1 MPATKSCKKDAFFSH
16 ALYAWL
22 QTCPK
27 SFNEPMLVNNSTA
40 AVPQISFLELCNGIT
55 LNGLMHYIYP
65 DCKKEPLDLNV
76 SGVGARLRNL
86 RLLIQSIQSF
96 YKDVL
101 NQHIIMPLPDML
113 AIAKSPFPDITG
125 DEMKKVLLLLL
136 GCAVQSDRREEFIN
150 QIKSLDNCTQQAIVD
165 EIRKVTSEAS
175 CVLNAHML
183 DEFVNDERLAV
194 LVKQLLIV
202 VHERDQYAQHL
213 LEANQEQ
220 QELDG
225 SSALS
230 SCNGGN
236 ACSGKLSENQQQA
249 TEYPDES
256 VSRHCAVEIADLK
269 AKVRRLRQD
278 LDERNEMLS
287 IYKEEIVEKD
297 TVLAKMRQEN
307 FELMKSH
314 RALNDYRD
322 EVDALREKSE
332 RCDRLEEDCE
342 RMKEKLEEL
351 DFYKSR
357 IDELREENHV
367 LLETR
372 NIYEEQLNGFRC
384 RLAQLSEKETE
395 VIKLERRLVDMEQEM
410 EADKRRLEQLYDENI
425 RLEKECRDGQSRSA
439 KLQAELSRLTEC
451 GPHKKH
457 EEIGYFSSTNIGSLS
472 SQLSE
477 STIARIHKLEL
488 ENQRLRQRCDLETV
502 SVASSVEQQS
512 EEKEGILQELR
523 CKNDALC
530 DQLVKLEQK
539 ETSLQKQLFEL
550 ESEKQIMQQR
560 IDELELQINNKNTG
574 ADDDDDADGGGGKK
588 KSISSDERRQHE
600 VGEMELLQN
609 ELVERNAQIAI
620 FEQELSSAESKLKL
634 AEADL
639 RRLENEQITTQAQ
652 FASLQRD
659 RSFLENENA
668 KVKQSLESAD
678 AELEQCRQRLGRLEV
693 EHERLATVRLQ
704 YDELSAHM
712 DSLQSTNRRLQQQLE
727 VEANKNQALAEDLVN
742 EKRKIH
748 SFEQLITEMRSSLN
762 TSSEEEN
769 PVDDEKQRCANE
781 DDPRILFW
789 RVIQRLKNQI
799 ASGQQQLEC
808 SENELAALR
817 QQIASQCAFAVT
829 DEQRQSSTVL
839 ADVTDSV
846 ENIRLKN
853 RLLIDENSNIRQQVH
868 ILQSQIEKYCN
879 EAQMTSNEN
888 LKLRQELREMQI
900 KLVNLLL
907 INIIETVS
915 MPAILDLE
923 KRHLKRKKQVVHV
936 SECLFVGEK
945 WLGSDQVES
954 TLCFESPV
962 IPMIASVLDNQSE
975 KSEFPFYFAFNS
987 SYIYICDQLAFF
999 EMCFTE
1005 EEEEM
1010 TSLGQM
1016 EMGSGRQAEAE
1027 NAGLQVELRSLQ
1039 LNHDVIKKENVE
1051 LQNQCD
1057 NWERGA
1063 ALARRGFEELQKQH
1077 RLLLDD
1083 HEHLQALHEQLGRDY
1098 ERLCNDV
1105 RQFKVQLKQI
1115 RLEKAEQ
1122 ATRLEQL
1129 TEENSRLVRLGAS
1142 ERQRD
1147 EQQQQRECRLLA
1159 SLQSE
1164 HGQLKKAHDELN
1176 GRLEVTSRELETSR
1190 AQNRILRAQANAA
1203 QLQLAQQQGK
1213 CDDVDE
1219 ARRRVELE
1227 LAKAE
1232 HRCETLTRMNENLE
1246 EERRNLLRQLDS
1258 LISQQQGLLK
1268 QTLLEKDHHHAEEK
1282 QLQDQL
1288 YKLQSHKEKL
1298 EEKIMQQYKTITPN
1312 SKRKDRSAF
1321 VKRAAKAFLMP
1332 RASTRKNNNN
1342 KVRESSA
1349 EESAMSADE
1358 SGFFGNFSR
1367 TSSSS
1372 RKKYCTLPK
1381 SAKLASRSPGKTAF
1395 SPLLTNRKTLPDSS
1409 PSSASD
1415 SVQLLSFFDHNQLE
1429 SEVPQQH
1436 TVGVTLNA
1444 VVVVFPLSIGII
1456 VPLNVRTVEINTCNA
1471 DQCVCLCAWV
1481 KRIMM
1486 GANYAC
1492 VLQSI
1497 NSEKYC
1503 SSVNAQKLCLEDKT
1517 EDEFDCNLGEKIKMH
1532 HSRSNSGSTQQSSS
1546 LSSDS
1551 VVAASLAARQRGW
1564 SSRWP
1569 GDRVSFSGSERAVDV
1584 PNDPMNSQSTVHK
1597 GSLPSPAT
1605 AMQPRTPPPYRCA
1618 VQRRDT
1624 LAASPLRAVP
1634 SLLANGHLGRL
1645 PPPYPGKKA
1654 APCTAESS
1662 NLLCSRTALE
1672 QSVAQLQRDLGLPS
1686 SKIPNHSN
1694 VQNGAN
1700 DNNGSDNNNTVTSV
1714 ADELFSNLSSV
1725 SSVFAPPKAS
1735 TPKSDD
1741 NNSSATSSS
1750 AMAPLH
1756 PGNNSLVSSEP
1767 SSNGSVA
1774 AQVDTDVT
1782 PKRRPLT
1789 TTRQAVRSIYD
1800 NVPTT
1805 SGNDQ
1810 PNQKSAAQLEDDED
1824 SSIEKTLTELLRDC
1838 KTEHENAVWFEYG
1851 CV

>member
-1 MPATKSCKKDAFFSH
+1 LSFISDANLKSGQICLNKKKISNNCSPPPPKKRDIKSIMPATKSCKKDAFFSH

-27 SFNEPMLVNNSTA
+27 SFNEADRPVLVNNSTA
-40 AVPQISFLELCNGIT
+40 AAPQISFLELCNGVT
-55 LNGLMHYIYP
+55 LNSLMHYIYP

-86 RLLIQSIQSF
+86 RLLIRSIQSF

-220 QELDG
+220 QQELDG

-230 SCNGGN
+230 SCNGRN
-236 ACSGKLSENQQQA
+236 ACSGKLSQNQPQA

-395 VIKLERRLVDMEQEM
+395 MIKLERRLVDMEQEM

-439 KLQAELSRLTEC
+439 KLQAELSRLAER
-451 GPHKKH
+451 GSHRKH
-457 EEIGYFSSTNIGSLS
+457 EETVCFSPTNLS

-488 ENQRLRQRCDLETV
+488 ENQRLRQRCDLEAV
-502 SVASSVEQQS
+502 SVASSMQQS

-523 CKNDALC
+523 CKNDTLC
-530 DQLVKLEQK
+530 DQLVKMEQK
-539 ETSLQKQLFEL
+539 ETSLQKQLLEL
-550 ESEKQIMQQR
+550 QSEKQIMQQR
-560 IDELELQINNKNTG
+560 IDELELQINKNS
-574 ADDDDDADGGGGKK
+574 DDADDKDADDEDGEKK
-588 KSISSDERRQHE
+588 SSDEEQHE
-600 VGEMELLQN
+600 VAEIEILKN
-609 ELVERNAQIAI
+609 ELVERSAQIAI
-620 FEQELSSAESKLKL
+620 LEQELSSAESKLRT
-634 AEADL
+634 AETDL
-639 RRLENEQITTQAQ
+639 KRLENEQITTQAQ

-659 RSFLENENA
+659 RGFLEHENA

-704 YDELSAHM
+704 YNELNVQV

-727 VEANKNQALAEDLVN
+727 VEANKNQALAEDLIN

-748 SFEQLITEMRSSLN
+748 SFEQLIMEMRSSLD
-762 TSSEEEN
+762 TSLEEEN
-769 PVDDEKQRCANE
+769 PVAEQCVSSED

-789 RVIQRLKNQI
+789 QVIQRLKNQI
-799 ASGQQQLEC
+799 ANGQQQLEC
-808 SENELAALR
+808 TENELVALR
-817 QQIASQCAFAVT
+817 QQIASQSVAT
-829 DEQRQSSTVL
+829 SEERQSSTVL
-839 ADVTDSV
+839 ADVSDSM

-853 RLLIDENSNIRQQVH
+853 RLLIDENGNIRQQVH

-900 KLVNLLL
+900 KL
-907 INIIETVS
+907 
-915 MPAILDLE
+915 
-923 KRHLKRKKQVVHV
+923 
-936 SECLFVGEK
+936 
-945 WLGSDQVES
+945 
-954 TLCFESPV
+954 
-962 IPMIASVLDNQSE
+962 
-975 KSEFPFYFAFNS
+975 
-987 SYIYICDQLAFF
+987 
-999 EMCFTE
+999 
-1005 EEEEM
+1005 
-1010 TSLGQM
+1010 
-1016 EMGSGRQAEAE
+1016 GSGRQAEAE

-1039 LNHDVIKKENVE
+1039 LNHDVIKKENAE

-1063 ALARRGFEELQKQH
+1063 TLARRSFEELQKQH

-1105 RQFKVQLKQI
+1105 RQFKAQLKQA

-1122 ATRLEQL
+1122 AARFEQV
-1129 TEENSRLVRLGAS
+1129 TEENIRLTRLGAS

-1159 SLQSE
+1159 GLQSE

-1176 GRLEVTSRELETSR
+1176 GRLEVINRELETVR

-1203 QLQLAQQQGK
+1203 QLQLAQQQGR
-1213 CDDVDE
+1213 CDDADE
-1219 ARRRVELE
+1219 ARRHVELE

-1232 HRCETLTRMNENLE
+1232 HRCETLTRLNENLE

-1258 LISQQQGLLK
+1258 LISQHQGLLK
-1268 QTLLEKDHHHAEEK
+1268 QTLLEKDHHHAEER

-1298 EEKIMQQYKTITPN
+1298 EEKIMQQYKTITPTN
-1312 SKRKDRSAF
+1312 KRKDRSAF
-1321 VKRAAKAFLMP
+1321 VKRAAKALLLP
-1332 RASTRKNNNN
+1332 RASTRKNNSN

-1349 EESAMSADE
+1349 EESAISADE
-1358 SGFFGNFSR
+1358 SGFF
-1367 TSSSS
+1367 
-1372 RKKYCTLPK
+1372 
-1381 SAKLASRSPGKTAF
+1381 
-1395 SPLLTNRKTLPDSS
+1395 
-1409 PSSASD
+1409 
-1415 SVQLLSFFDHNQLE
+1415 
-1429 SEVPQQH
+1429 
-1436 TVGVTLNA
+1436 
-1444 VVVVFPLSIGII
+1444 
-1456 VPLNVRTVEINTCNA
+1456 
-1471 DQCVCLCAWV
+1471 
-1481 KRIMM
+1481 
-1486 GANYAC
+1486 
-1492 VLQSI
+1492 
-1497 NSEKYC
+1497 
-1503 SSVNAQKLCLEDKT
+1503 
-1517 EDEFDCNLGEKIKMH
+1517 GEKIKMH

-1584 PNDPMNSQSTVHK
+1584 PNDPMNNQSAVYK

-1605 AMQPRTPPPYRCA
+1605 TMQPRTPPPYRCA
-1618 VQRRDT
+1618 VQRRE
-1624 LAASPLRAVP
+1624 ASAGSPLRAMP
-1634 SLLANGHLGRL
+1634 SLLANGHLARL

-1654 APCTAESS
+1654 APLTAES

-1686 SKIPNHSN
+1686 SKLPNHSN

-1700 DNNGSDNNNTVTSV
+1700 NDHNTATSV
-1714 ADELFSNLSSV
+1714 HSDEMLSNLSSM
-1725 SSVFAPPKAS
+1725 SSIFAPQKAS

-1750 AMAPLH
+1750 ALVPLH

-1767 SSNGSVA
+1767 SSGGSVA

-1800 NVPTT
+1800 NVPT
-1805 SGNDQ
+1805 SDQ
-1810 PNQKSAAQLEDDED
+1810 QNQKSAAQLEEDED

-1838 KTEHENAVWFEYG
+1838 KNEHENAVWFEYG

>member
-1 MPATKSCKKDAFFSH
+1 MLIKRPKKSIIIVPQKRDKVNSTESIMPATKSCKKDAFFSH

-27 SFNEPMLVNNSTA
+27 SFNEAGRPVLVNNSTA
-40 AVPQISFLELCNGIT
+40 AVPQISFLELCNGVT
-55 LNGLMHYIYP
+55 LNGLMHYIQT
-65 DCKKEPLDLNV
+65 DHQMTHHSFANSKLIAHCKKEPLDLNV

-410 EADKRRLEQLYDENI
+410 EADKRRLEQLYDENV

-457 EEIGYFSSTNIGSLS
+457 EEIGCFSSANVGSLS

-817 QQIASQCAFAVT
+817 QQIASQCAFAAT

-900 KLVNLLL
+900 KL
-907 INIIETVS
+907 
-915 MPAILDLE
+915 
-923 KRHLKRKKQVVHV
+923 
-936 SECLFVGEK
+936 
-945 WLGSDQVES
+945 
-954 TLCFESPV
+954 
-962 IPMIASVLDNQSE
+962 
-975 KSEFPFYFAFNS
+975 
-987 SYIYICDQLAFF
+987 
-999 EMCFTE
+999 
-1005 EEEEM
+1005 
-1010 TSLGQM
+1010 
-1016 EMGSGRQAEAE
+1016 GSGRQAEAE

-1105 RQFKVQLKQI
+1105 RQFKVQLKQA

-1332 RASTRKNNNN
+1332 RASTRKNNNT

-1395 SPLLTNRKTLPDSS
+1395 SPLLTNR
-1409 PSSASD
+1409 
-1415 SVQLLSFFDHNQLE
+1415 
-1429 SEVPQQH
+1429 
-1436 TVGVTLNA
+1436 
-1444 VVVVFPLSIGII
+1444 
-1456 VPLNVRTVEINTCNA
+1456 
-1471 DQCVCLCAWV
+1471 
-1481 KRIMM
+1481 
-1486 GANYAC
+1486 
-1492 VLQSI
+1492 
-1497 NSEKYC
+1497 
-1503 SSVNAQKLCLEDKT
+1503 
-1517 EDEFDCNLGEKIKMH
+1517 EKIKMH
-1532 HSRSNSGSTQQSSS
+1532 HSRSNSASTQQSSS

-1700 DNNGSDNNNTVTSV
+1700 DNNGSDNNTVTSV

-1725 SSVFAPPKAS
+1725 SSIFAPPKAS

>member
-1 MPATKSCKKDAFFSH
+1 MLIKRPKKSIIIVPQKRDKVNSTESIMPATKSCKKDAFFSH

-27 SFNEPMLVNNSTA
+27 SFNEAGRPVLVNNSTA
-40 AVPQISFLELCNGIT
+40 AVPQISFLELCNGVT

-410 EADKRRLEQLYDENI
+410 EADKRRLEQLYDENV

-457 EEIGYFSSTNIGSLS
+457 EEIGCFSSANVGSLS

-817 QQIASQCAFAVT
+817 QQIASQCAFAAT

-900 KLVNLLL
+900 KL
-907 INIIETVS
+907 
-915 MPAILDLE
+915 
-923 KRHLKRKKQVVHV
+923 
-936 SECLFVGEK
+936 
-945 WLGSDQVES
+945 
-954 TLCFESPV
+954 
-962 IPMIASVLDNQSE
+962 
-975 KSEFPFYFAFNS
+975 
-987 SYIYICDQLAFF
+987 
-999 EMCFTE
+999 
-1005 EEEEM
+1005 
-1010 TSLGQM
+1010 
-1016 EMGSGRQAEAE
+1016 GSGRQAEAE

-1105 RQFKVQLKQI
+1105 RQFKVQLKQA

-1332 RASTRKNNNN
+1332 RASTRKNNNT

-1358 SGFFGNFSR
+1358 SGFFG
-1367 TSSSS
+1367 
-1372 RKKYCTLPK
+1372 
-1381 SAKLASRSPGKTAF
+1381 
-1395 SPLLTNRKTLPDSS
+1395 
-1409 PSSASD
+1409 
-1415 SVQLLSFFDHNQLE
+1415 
-1429 SEVPQQH
+1429 
-1436 TVGVTLNA
+1436 
-1444 VVVVFPLSIGII
+1444 
-1456 VPLNVRTVEINTCNA
+1456 
-1471 DQCVCLCAWV
+1471 
-1481 KRIMM
+1481 
-1486 GANYAC
+1486 
-1492 VLQSI
+1492 
-1497 NSEKYC
+1497 
-1503 SSVNAQKLCLEDKT
+1503 
-1517 EDEFDCNLGEKIKMH
+1517 EKIKMH
-1532 HSRSNSGSTQQSSS
+1532 HSRSNSASTQQSSS

-1700 DNNGSDNNNTVTSV
+1700 DNNGSDNNTVTSV

-1725 SSVFAPPKAS
+1725 SSIFAPPKAS

>member
-27 SFNEPMLVNNSTA
+27 SFNEAGRPMLVNNSTA
-40 AVPQISFLELCNGIT
+40 AVPQISFLELCNGVT
-55 LNGLMHYIYP
+55 LNGLMHYIQT
-65 DCKKEPLDLNV
+65 DHQMTHHSFANSKLIAHCKKEPLDLNV

-322 EVDALREKSE
+322 EVDVLREKSE

-395 VIKLERRLVDMEQEM
+395 MIKLERRLVDMEQEM

-439 KLQAELSRLTEC
+439 KLQAELSRLSEC

-457 EEIGYFSSTNIGSLS
+457 EETGCFSSTNVGSLS

-539 ETSLQKQLFEL
+539 ETSLQKQIFEL

-560 IDELELQINNKNTG
+560 IDELELQIDNKNTG
-574 ADDDDDADGGGGKK
+574 ADDDDNADGGGGGGEKK
-588 KSISSDERRQHE
+588 YISGDKRRQHE
-600 VGEMELLQN
+600 VEEMELLQN

-620 FEQELSSAESKLKL
+620 FKQELSSAESKLKL

-659 RSFLENENA
+659 RSFLEHENA

-789 RVIQRLKNQI
+789 QVIQRLKNQI

-817 QQIASQCAFAVT
+817 QQIASQCAFAAT

-853 RLLIDENSNIRQQVH
+853 RLLIDENGNIRQQVH

-900 KLVNLLL
+900 KL
-907 INIIETVS
+907 
-915 MPAILDLE
+915 
-923 KRHLKRKKQVVHV
+923 
-936 SECLFVGEK
+936 
-945 WLGSDQVES
+945 
-954 TLCFESPV
+954 
-962 IPMIASVLDNQSE
+962 
-975 KSEFPFYFAFNS
+975 
-987 SYIYICDQLAFF
+987 
-999 EMCFTE
+999 
-1005 EEEEM
+1005 
-1010 TSLGQM
+1010 
-1016 EMGSGRQAEAE
+1016 GSGRQAEAE

-1105 RQFKVQLKQI
+1105 RQFKVQLKQA

-1258 LISQQQGLLK
+1258 LISQHQGLLK

-1332 RASTRKNNNN
+1332 RASTRKNNSN

-1358 SGFFGNFSR
+1358 SGFF
-1367 TSSSS
+1367 
-1372 RKKYCTLPK
+1372 
-1381 SAKLASRSPGKTAF
+1381 
-1395 SPLLTNRKTLPDSS
+1395 
-1409 PSSASD
+1409 
-1415 SVQLLSFFDHNQLE
+1415 
-1429 SEVPQQH
+1429 
-1436 TVGVTLNA
+1436 
-1444 VVVVFPLSIGII
+1444 
-1456 VPLNVRTVEINTCNA
+1456 
-1471 DQCVCLCAWV
+1471 
-1481 KRIMM
+1481 
-1486 GANYAC
+1486 
-1492 VLQSI
+1492 
-1497 NSEKYC
+1497 
-1503 SSVNAQKLCLEDKT
+1503 
-1517 EDEFDCNLGEKIKMH
+1517 GEKIKMH

-1584 PNDPMNSQSTVHK
+1584 PNDPMSSQSTVHK
-1597 GSLPSPAT
+1597 SSLPSPAT

-1700 DNNGSDNNNTVTSV
+1700 DNNNSDNNTVTSV

-1725 SSVFAPPKAS
+1725 SSIFAPPKAS

-1810 PNQKSAAQLEDDED
+1810 PNQKSAAQLEEDED

-1851 CV
+1851 

>member
-27 SFNEPMLVNNSTA
+27 SFNEAGRPMLVNNSTA
-40 AVPQISFLELCNGIT
+40 AVPQISFLELCNGVT
-55 LNGLMHYIYP
+55 LNGLMHYIQT
-65 DCKKEPLDLNV
+65 DHQMTHHSFANSKLIAHCKKEPLDLNV

-236 ACSGKLSENQQQA
+236 ACSGN
-249 TEYPDES
+249 
-256 VSRHCAVEIADLK
+256 
-269 AKVRRLRQD
+269 
-278 LDERNEMLS
+278 DERNEMLS

-322 EVDALREKSE
+322 EVDVLREKSE

-395 VIKLERRLVDMEQEM
+395 MIKLERRLVDMEQEM

-439 KLQAELSRLTEC
+439 KLQAELSRLSEC

-457 EEIGYFSSTNIGSLS
+457 EETGCFSSTNVGSLS

-539 ETSLQKQLFEL
+539 ETSLQKQIFEL

-560 IDELELQINNKNTG
+560 IDELELQIDNKNTG
-574 ADDDDDADGGGGKK
+574 ADDDDNADGGGGGGEKK
-588 KSISSDERRQHE
+588 YISGDKRRQHE
-600 VGEMELLQN
+600 VEEMELLQN

-620 FEQELSSAESKLKL
+620 FKQELSSAESKLKL

-659 RSFLENENA
+659 RSFLEHENA

-789 RVIQRLKNQI
+789 QVIQRLKNQI

-817 QQIASQCAFAVT
+817 QQIASQCAFAAT

-853 RLLIDENSNIRQQVH
+853 RLLIDENGNIRQQVH

-900 KLVNLLL
+900 KL
-907 INIIETVS
+907 
-915 MPAILDLE
+915 
-923 KRHLKRKKQVVHV
+923 
-936 SECLFVGEK
+936 
-945 WLGSDQVES
+945 
-954 TLCFESPV
+954 
-962 IPMIASVLDNQSE
+962 
-975 KSEFPFYFAFNS
+975 
-987 SYIYICDQLAFF
+987 
-999 EMCFTE
+999 
-1005 EEEEM
+1005 
-1010 TSLGQM
+1010 
-1016 EMGSGRQAEAE
+1016 GSGRQAEAE

-1105 RQFKVQLKQI
+1105 RQFKVQLKQA

-1258 LISQQQGLLK
+1258 LISQHQGLLK

-1332 RASTRKNNNN
+1332 RASTRKNNSN

-1436 TVGVTLNA
+1436 TVGITLNA
-1444 VVVVFPLSIGII
+1444 VRHLP
-1456 VPLNVRTVEINTCNA
+1456 
-1471 DQCVCLCAWV
+1471 
-1481 KRIMM
+1481 
-1486 GANYAC
+1486 
-1492 VLQSI
+1492 
-1497 NSEKYC
+1497 
-1503 SSVNAQKLCLEDKT
+1503 AQ
-1517 EDEFDCNLGEKIKMH
+1517 
-1532 HSRSNSGSTQQSSS
+1532 SNSGSTQQSSS

-1584 PNDPMNSQSTVHK
+1584 PNDPMSSQSTVHK
-1597 GSLPSPAT
+1597 SSLPSPAT

-1700 DNNGSDNNNTVTSV
+1700 DNNNSDNNTVTSV

-1725 SSVFAPPKAS
+1725 SSIFAPPKAS

-1810 PNQKSAAQLEDDED
+1810 PNQKSAAQLEEDED

-1851 CV
+1851 

>member
-27 SFNEPMLVNNSTA
+27 SFNEAGRPMLVNNSTA
-40 AVPQISFLELCNGIT
+40 AVPQISFLELCNGVT
-55 LNGLMHYIYP
+55 LNGLMHYIQT
-65 DCKKEPLDLNV
+65 DHQMTHHSFANSKLIAHCKKEPLDLNV

-322 EVDALREKSE
+322 EVDVLREKSE

-395 VIKLERRLVDMEQEM
+395 MIKLERRLVDMEQEM

-439 KLQAELSRLTEC
+439 KLQAELSRLSEC

-457 EEIGYFSSTNIGSLS
+457 EETGCFSSTNVGSLS

-539 ETSLQKQLFEL
+539 ETSLQKQIFEL

-560 IDELELQINNKNTG
+560 IDELELQIDNKNTG
-574 ADDDDDADGGGGKK
+574 ADDDDNADGGGGGGEKK
-588 KSISSDERRQHE
+588 YISGDKRRQHE
-600 VGEMELLQN
+600 VEEMELLQN

-620 FEQELSSAESKLKL
+620 FKQELSSAESKLKL

-659 RSFLENENA
+659 RSFLEHENA

-789 RVIQRLKNQI
+789 QVIQRLKNQI

-817 QQIASQCAFAVT
+817 QQIASQCAFAAT

-853 RLLIDENSNIRQQVH
+853 RLLIDENGNIRQQVH

-900 KLVNLLL
+900 KL
-907 INIIETVS
+907 
-915 MPAILDLE
+915 
-923 KRHLKRKKQVVHV
+923 
-936 SECLFVGEK
+936 
-945 WLGSDQVES
+945 
-954 TLCFESPV
+954 
-962 IPMIASVLDNQSE
+962 
-975 KSEFPFYFAFNS
+975 
-987 SYIYICDQLAFF
+987 
-999 EMCFTE
+999 
-1005 EEEEM
+1005 
-1010 TSLGQM
+1010 
-1016 EMGSGRQAEAE
+1016 GSGRQAEAE

-1105 RQFKVQLKQI
+1105 RQFKVQLKQA

-1258 LISQQQGLLK
+1258 LISQHQGLLK

-1332 RASTRKNNNN
+1332 RASTRKNNSN

-1436 TVGVTLNA
+1436 TVGITLNA
-1444 VVVVFPLSIGII
+1444 VRHLP
-1456 VPLNVRTVEINTCNA
+1456 
-1471 DQCVCLCAWV
+1471 
-1481 KRIMM
+1481 
-1486 GANYAC
+1486 
-1492 VLQSI
+1492 
-1497 NSEKYC
+1497 
-1503 SSVNAQKLCLEDKT
+1503 AQ
-1517 EDEFDCNLGEKIKMH
+1517 
-1532 HSRSNSGSTQQSSS
+1532 SNSGSTQQSSS

-1584 PNDPMNSQSTVHK
+1584 PNDPMSSQSTVHK
-1597 GSLPSPAT
+1597 SSLPSPAT

-1700 DNNGSDNNNTVTSV
+1700 DNNNSDNNTVTSV

-1725 SSVFAPPKAS
+1725 SSIFAPPKAS

-1810 PNQKSAAQLEDDED
+1810 PNQKSAAQLEEDED

-1851 CV
+1851 

>member
-27 SFNEPMLVNNSTA
+27 SFNEAGRPMLVNNSTA
-40 AVPQISFLELCNGIT
+40 AVPQISFLELCNGVT

-395 VIKLERRLVDMEQEM
+395 MIKLERRLVDMEQEM

-457 EEIGYFSSTNIGSLS
+457 EEIGCFSSTNVGSLS

-539 ETSLQKQLFEL
+539 ETSLQKQIFEL

-574 ADDDDDADGGGGKK
+574 ADDDDDADGGGGGGEKK
-588 KSISSDERRQHE
+588 
-600 VGEMELLQN
+600 
-609 ELVERNAQIAI
+609 IAI

-659 RSFLENENA
+659 RSFLEHENA

-789 RVIQRLKNQI
+789 QVIQRLKNQI

-817 QQIASQCAFAVT
+817 QQIDSQCTFAAT

-853 RLLIDENSNIRQQVH
+853 RLLIDENGNIRQQVH

-900 KLVNLLL
+900 KL
-907 INIIETVS
+907 
-915 MPAILDLE
+915 
-923 KRHLKRKKQVVHV
+923 
-936 SECLFVGEK
+936 
-945 WLGSDQVES
+945 
-954 TLCFESPV
+954 
-962 IPMIASVLDNQSE
+962 
-975 KSEFPFYFAFNS
+975 
-987 SYIYICDQLAFF
+987 
-999 EMCFTE
+999 
-1005 EEEEM
+1005 
-1010 TSLGQM
+1010 
-1016 EMGSGRQAEAE
+1016 GSGRQAEAE

-1105 RQFKVQLKQI
+1105 RQFKVQLKQA

-1258 LISQQQGLLK
+1258 LISQHQGLLK

-1332 RASTRKNNNN
+1332 RASTRKNNSN

-1358 SGFFGNFSR
+1358 SGFF
-1367 TSSSS
+1367 
-1372 RKKYCTLPK
+1372 
-1381 SAKLASRSPGKTAF
+1381 
-1395 SPLLTNRKTLPDSS
+1395 
-1409 PSSASD
+1409 
-1415 SVQLLSFFDHNQLE
+1415 
-1429 SEVPQQH
+1429 
-1436 TVGVTLNA
+1436 
-1444 VVVVFPLSIGII
+1444 
-1456 VPLNVRTVEINTCNA
+1456 
-1471 DQCVCLCAWV
+1471 
-1481 KRIMM
+1481 
-1486 GANYAC
+1486 
-1492 VLQSI
+1492 
-1497 NSEKYC
+1497 
-1503 SSVNAQKLCLEDKT
+1503 
-1517 EDEFDCNLGEKIKMH
+1517 GEKIKMH

-1584 PNDPMNSQSTVHK
+1584 PNDPMSSQSTVHK

-1700 DNNGSDNNNTVTSV
+1700 DNNNSDNNTVTSV

-1725 SSVFAPPKAS
+1725 SSIFAPPKAS

-1810 PNQKSAAQLEDDED
+1810 PNQKSAAQLEEDED

>member
-27 SFNEPMLVNNSTA
+27 SFNEAGRPMLVNNSTA
-40 AVPQISFLELCNGIT
+40 AVPQISFLELCNGTDRSPNDSSFICKQQ
-55 LNGLMHYIYP
+55 IDCAYP

-175 CVLNAHML
+175 CVLNAHIL

-236 ACSGKLSENQQQA
+236 ACSGN
-249 TEYPDES
+249 
-256 VSRHCAVEIADLK
+256 
-269 AKVRRLRQD
+269 
-278 LDERNEMLS
+278 DERNEMLS

-395 VIKLERRLVDMEQEM
+395 MIKLERRLVDMEQEM
-410 EADKRRLEQLYDENI
+410 EADKRRLEQLYDENV

-451 GPHKKH
+451 GPHKKR
-457 EEIGYFSSTNIGSLS
+457 EEIGCFSSTNVGSLS

-502 SVASSVEQQS
+502 SAASSVEQQS

-539 ETSLQKQLFEL
+539 ETSLQKQIFEL

-574 ADDDDDADGGGGKK
+574 ADDDDYADGNGGKK

-600 VGEMELLQN
+600 VEEMELLQN

-620 FEQELSSAESKLKL
+620 FEQELSSAESRLKL

-769 PVDDEKQRCANE
+769 PADDEKQRCANE

-789 RVIQRLKNQI
+789 QVIQRLKNQI

-817 QQIASQCAFAVT
+817 QQIASQSAFAAT

-900 KLVNLLL
+900 KL
-907 INIIETVS
+907 
-915 MPAILDLE
+915 
-923 KRHLKRKKQVVHV
+923 
-936 SECLFVGEK
+936 
-945 WLGSDQVES
+945 
-954 TLCFESPV
+954 
-962 IPMIASVLDNQSE
+962 
-975 KSEFPFYFAFNS
+975 
-987 SYIYICDQLAFF
+987 
-999 EMCFTE
+999 
-1005 EEEEM
+1005 
-1010 TSLGQM
+1010 
-1016 EMGSGRQAEAE
+1016 GSGRQAEAE

-1105 RQFKVQLKQI
+1105 RQFKVQLKQA

-1258 LISQQQGLLK
+1258 LISQHQGLLK

-1332 RASTRKNNNN
+1332 RASTRKNNSN

-1436 TVGVTLNA
+1436 TVGITLNA

-1584 PNDPMNSQSTVHK
+1584 PNDPMNSQPTVHK

-1700 DNNGSDNNNTVTSV
+1700 DNNGSDNNTVTSV

-1725 SSVFAPPKAS
+1725 SSIFAPPKAS

-1810 PNQKSAAQLEDDED
+1810 PNQKSAAQLEEDED

>member
-1 MPATKSCKKDAFFSH
+1 LASDMSKKFQRTNVGQQQHRRSASDQLSGTMQRNNAKRLN
-16 ALYAWL
+16 ALY
-22 QTCPK
+22 QTDRSPNDS
-27 SFNEPMLVNNSTA
+27 SFICKQ
-40 AVPQISFLELCNGIT
+40 QIDCA
-55 LNGLMHYIYP
+55 YP

-900 KLVNLLL
+900 KLV
-907 INIIETVS
+907 
-915 MPAILDLE
+915 
-923 KRHLKRKKQVVHV
+923 R
-936 SECLFVGEK
+936 EK

-962 IPMIASVLDNQSE
+962 IPMIAS
-975 KSEFPFYFAFNS
+975 
-987 SYIYICDQLAFF
+987 
-999 EMCFTE
+999 
-1005 EEEEM
+1005 
-1010 TSLGQM
+1010 
-1016 EMGSGRQAEAE
+1016 GSGRQAEAE

>member
-27 SFNEPMLVNNSTA
+27 SFNEAGRPMLVNNSTA
-40 AVPQISFLELCNGIT
+40 AVPQISFLELCNGTDRSPNDSSFICKQQ
-55 LNGLMHYIYP
+55 IDCAYP

-175 CVLNAHML
+175 CVLNAHIL

-395 VIKLERRLVDMEQEM
+395 MIKLERRLVDMEQEM
-410 EADKRRLEQLYDENI
+410 EADKRRLEQLYDENV

-451 GPHKKH
+451 GPHKKR
-457 EEIGYFSSTNIGSLS
+457 EEIGCFSSTNVGSLS
-472 SQLSE
+472 
-477 STIARIHKLEL
+477 K
-488 ENQRLRQRCDLETV
+488 
-502 SVASSVEQQS
+502 
-512 EEKEGILQELR
+512 
-523 CKNDALC
+523 
-530 DQLVKLEQK
+530 
-539 ETSLQKQLFEL
+539 
-550 ESEKQIMQQR
+550 
-560 IDELELQINNKNTG
+560 
-574 ADDDDDADGGGGKK
+574 
-588 KSISSDERRQHE
+588 
-600 VGEMELLQN
+600 MELLQN

-620 FEQELSSAESKLKL
+620 FEQELSSAESRLKL

-769 PVDDEKQRCANE
+769 PADDEKQRCANE

-789 RVIQRLKNQI
+789 QVIQRLKNQI

-817 QQIASQCAFAVT
+817 QQIASQSAFAAT

-900 KLVNLLL
+900 KL
-907 INIIETVS
+907 
-915 MPAILDLE
+915 
-923 KRHLKRKKQVVHV
+923 
-936 SECLFVGEK
+936 
-945 WLGSDQVES
+945 
-954 TLCFESPV
+954 
-962 IPMIASVLDNQSE
+962 
-975 KSEFPFYFAFNS
+975 
-987 SYIYICDQLAFF
+987 
-999 EMCFTE
+999 
-1005 EEEEM
+1005 
-1010 TSLGQM
+1010 
-1016 EMGSGRQAEAE
+1016 GSGRQAEAE

-1105 RQFKVQLKQI
+1105 RQFKVQLKQA

-1258 LISQQQGLLK
+1258 LISQHQGLLK

-1332 RASTRKNNNN
+1332 RASTRKNNSN

-1436 TVGVTLNA
+1436 TVGITLNA

-1584 PNDPMNSQSTVHK
+1584 PNDPMNSQPTVHK

-1700 DNNGSDNNNTVTSV
+1700 DNNGSDNNTVTSV

-1725 SSVFAPPKAS
+1725 SSIFAPPKAS

-1810 PNQKSAAQLEDDED
+1810 PNQKSAAQLEEDED

>member
-1 MPATKSCKKDAFFSH
+1 MSKKFQRTNVGQQQHRRSASDQLSGTMQRSNAKRLN
-16 ALYAWL
+16 ALY
-22 QTCPK
+22 QTDRSPNDS
-27 SFNEPMLVNNSTA
+27 SFICKQ
-40 AVPQISFLELCNGIT
+40 QIDCA
-55 LNGLMHYIYP
+55 YP

-457 EEIGYFSSTNIGSLS
+457 EEIGYFSSTNVGSLS

-588 KSISSDERRQHE
+588 KSISSDERRQHK

-817 QQIASQCAFAVT
+817 QQIASQCAFAAT

-900 KLVNLLL
+900 KL
-907 INIIETVS
+907 
-915 MPAILDLE
+915 
-923 KRHLKRKKQVVHV
+923 
-936 SECLFVGEK
+936 
-945 WLGSDQVES
+945 
-954 TLCFESPV
+954 
-962 IPMIASVLDNQSE
+962 
-975 KSEFPFYFAFNS
+975 
-987 SYIYICDQLAFF
+987 
-999 EMCFTE
+999 
-1005 EEEEM
+1005 
-1010 TSLGQM
+1010 
-1016 EMGSGRQAEAE
+1016 GSGRQAEAE

-1105 RQFKVQLKQI
+1105 RQFKVQLKQV

-1503 SSVNAQKLCLEDKT
+1503 SSVNAQKLCLDDKT

-1532 HSRSNSGSTQQSSS
+1532 HSRSNSASTQQSSS

-1654 APCTAESS
+1654 APCTSESS

-1725 SSVFAPPKAS
+1725 SSIFAPPKAS

>member
-457 EEIGYFSSTNIGSLS
+457 EEIGCFSSTNVGSLS

-574 ADDDDDADGGGGKK
+574 ADDDDDADGGGKK

-769 PVDDEKQRCANE
+769 PVDDEKQRCTNE

-817 QQIASQCAFAVT
+817 QQIASQCAFAAT

-900 KLVNLLL
+900 KL
-907 INIIETVS
+907 
-915 MPAILDLE
+915 
-923 KRHLKRKKQVVHV
+923 
-936 SECLFVGEK
+936 
-945 WLGSDQVES
+945 
-954 TLCFESPV
+954 
-962 IPMIASVLDNQSE
+962 
-975 KSEFPFYFAFNS
+975 
-987 SYIYICDQLAFF
+987 
-999 EMCFTE
+999 
-1005 EEEEM
+1005 
-1010 TSLGQM
+1010 
-1016 EMGSGRQAEAE
+1016 GSGRQAEAE

-1105 RQFKVQLKQI
+1105 RQFKVQLKQA

-1517 EDEFDCNLGEKIKMH
+1517 EDEFDCNLGEKIKLH
-1532 HSRSNSGSTQQSSS
+1532 HSRSNSASTQQSSS

-1654 APCTAESS
+1654 APCTSESS

-1725 SSVFAPPKAS
+1725 SSIFAPPKAS

>member
-27 SFNEPMLVNNSTA
+27 SFNEADRPVLVNNSTA
-40 AVPQISFLELCNGIT
+40 AVPQISFLELCNGVT
-55 LNGLMHYIYP
+55 LNSLMHYIYP

-150 QIKSLDNCTQQAIVD
+150 QIKSLDNSTQQAIVD

-220 QELDG
+220 QQQELDG
-225 SSALS
+225 SNALS

-236 ACSGKLSENQQQA
+236 ACSGKLSQNQQQA

-357 IDELREENHV
+357 IDELREENDV

-395 VIKLERRLVDMEQEM
+395 MIKLERRLVDMEQEM

-439 KLQAELSRLTEC
+439 KLQAELSRLTER
-451 GPHKKH
+451 GPHRKH
-457 EEIGYFSSTNIGSLS
+457 EETGCFSSTNVGSLS

-502 SVASSVEQQS
+502 SVASSMQQS
-512 EEKEGILQELR
+512 EEKEGVLQELR
-523 CKNDALC
+523 CKNDTLC

-539 ETSLQKQLFEL
+539 ENSLQKQLFEL
-550 ESEKQIMQQR
+550 QSEKQIMQQR
-560 IDELELQINNKNTG
+560 IDELELQINKNN
-574 ADDDDDADGGGGKK
+574 DDANANANDDEDEDGIK
-588 KSISSDERRQHE
+588 KSSDVQQHE
-600 VGEMELLQN
+600 VAEIEILKN

-620 FEQELSSAESKLKL
+620 LEQELSSVESKLRT

-639 RRLENEQITTQAQ
+639 KRLENEQITTQAQ

-659 RSFLENENA
+659 RGFLEHENA

-693 EHERLATVRLQ
+693 EHERLATVQLQ
-704 YDELSAHM
+704 YNELGVQM

-727 VEANKNQALAEDLVN
+727 VEANKNQALAEDLIN

-748 SFEQLITEMRSSLN
+748 SFEQLVTEMRSSLN
-762 TSSEEEN
+762 TSLEEEN
-769 PVDDEKQRCANE
+769 PVAEQCMNE
-781 DDPRILFW
+781 DDDPRILFW
-789 RVIQRLKNQI
+789 QVIQRLKNQI
-799 ASGQQQLEC
+799 ANGQQQLEC
-808 SENELAALR
+808 TENELVALK
-817 QQIASQCAFAVT
+817 QQIASQCAT
-829 DEQRQSSTVL
+829 TNEQQHSSTVL
-839 ADVTDSV
+839 ADVTDSM

-853 RLLIDENSNIRQQVH
+853 RLLIDENGNIRQQVH

-900 KLVNLLL
+900 KL
-907 INIIETVS
+907 
-915 MPAILDLE
+915 
-923 KRHLKRKKQVVHV
+923 
-936 SECLFVGEK
+936 
-945 WLGSDQVES
+945 
-954 TLCFESPV
+954 
-962 IPMIASVLDNQSE
+962 
-975 KSEFPFYFAFNS
+975 
-987 SYIYICDQLAFF
+987 
-999 EMCFTE
+999 
-1005 EEEEM
+1005 
-1010 TSLGQM
+1010 
-1016 EMGSGRQAEAE
+1016 GSGRQAEAE

-1039 LNHDVIKKENVE
+1039 LNHDVIKKENAE

-1063 ALARRGFEELQKQH
+1063 ALARRSFEELQKQH

-1105 RQFKVQLKQI
+1105 RQFKVQLKQA

-1122 ATRLEQL
+1122 AARFEQV
-1129 TEENSRLVRLGAS
+1129 TEENIRLARLGAS

-1176 GRLEVTSRELETSR
+1176 SRLDVINRELETVR

-1213 CDDVDE
+1213 CDDADE
-1219 ARRRVELE
+1219 ARRHVELE

-1232 HRCETLTRMNENLE
+1232 HRCETLTRLNENLE

-1258 LISQQQGLLK
+1258 LISQHQGLLK
-1268 QTLLEKDHHHAEEK
+1268 QTLLEKDHHHAEER

-1298 EEKIMQQYKTITPN
+1298 EEKIMQQYKTITPTN
-1312 SKRKDRSAF
+1312 KRKDRSAF
-1321 VKRAAKAFLMP
+1321 VKRAAKALLLP
-1332 RASTRKNNNN
+1332 RASTRKNNSN

-1349 EESAMSADE
+1349 EESAISADE

-1381 SAKLASRSPGKTAF
+1381 SAKLASRSPGKMAF
-1395 SPLLTNRKTLPDSS
+1395 SPLLTNNR
-1409 PSSASD
+1409 
-1415 SVQLLSFFDHNQLE
+1415 
-1429 SEVPQQH
+1429 
-1436 TVGVTLNA
+1436 
-1444 VVVVFPLSIGII
+1444 
-1456 VPLNVRTVEINTCNA
+1456 
-1471 DQCVCLCAWV
+1471 
-1481 KRIMM
+1481 
-1486 GANYAC
+1486 
-1492 VLQSI
+1492 
-1497 NSEKYC
+1497 EK
-1503 SSVNAQKLCLEDKT
+1503 L
-1517 EDEFDCNLGEKIKMH
+1517 KMH

-1584 PNDPMNSQSTVHK
+1584 PNDPMNSQSTVYK

-1605 AMQPRTPPPYRCA
+1605 TMQPRTPPPYRCA
-1618 VQRRDT
+1618 VQRRE
-1624 LAASPLRAVP
+1624 ASAGSPLRAMP
-1634 SLLANGHLGRL
+1634 SLLANGHLARL

-1654 APCTAESS
+1654 APCTAES

-1700 DNNGSDNNNTVTSV
+1700 NDNNTASSV
-1714 ADELFSNLSSV
+1714 PDELVSNLSSM
-1725 SSVFAPPKAS
+1725 SSIFAPQKAS

-1750 AMAPLH
+1750 ALVPLH

-1767 SSNGSVA
+1767 SSGGSVA

-1800 NVPTT
+1800 NVPT
-1805 SGNDQ
+1805 SDQ
-1810 PNQKSAAQLEDDED
+1810 QNQKSAAQLEEDED

>member
-27 SFNEPMLVNNSTA
+27 SFNEAGRPMLVNNSTA
-40 AVPQISFLELCNGIT
+40 AVPQISFLELCNGVT
-55 LNGLMHYIYP
+55 LNGLMHYIQT
-65 DCKKEPLDLNV
+65 DHQMTHHSFANSKLIAHCKKEPLDLNV

-322 EVDALREKSE
+322 EVDVLREKSE

-395 VIKLERRLVDMEQEM
+395 MIKLERRLVDMEQEM

-439 KLQAELSRLTEC
+439 KLQAELSRLSEC

-457 EEIGYFSSTNIGSLS
+457 EETGCFSSTNVGSLS
-472 SQLSE
+472 
-477 STIARIHKLEL
+477 K
-488 ENQRLRQRCDLETV
+488 
-502 SVASSVEQQS
+502 
-512 EEKEGILQELR
+512 
-523 CKNDALC
+523 
-530 DQLVKLEQK
+530 
-539 ETSLQKQLFEL
+539 
-550 ESEKQIMQQR
+550 
-560 IDELELQINNKNTG
+560 
-574 ADDDDDADGGGGKK
+574 
-588 KSISSDERRQHE
+588 
-600 VGEMELLQN
+600 MELLQN

-620 FEQELSSAESKLKL
+620 FKQELSSAESKLKL

-659 RSFLENENA
+659 RSFLEHENA

-789 RVIQRLKNQI
+789 QVIQRLKNQI

-817 QQIASQCAFAVT
+817 QQIASQCAFAAT

-853 RLLIDENSNIRQQVH
+853 RLLIDENGNIRQQVH

-900 KLVNLLL
+900 KL
-907 INIIETVS
+907 
-915 MPAILDLE
+915 
-923 KRHLKRKKQVVHV
+923 
-936 SECLFVGEK
+936 
-945 WLGSDQVES
+945 
-954 TLCFESPV
+954 
-962 IPMIASVLDNQSE
+962 
-975 KSEFPFYFAFNS
+975 
-987 SYIYICDQLAFF
+987 
-999 EMCFTE
+999 
-1005 EEEEM
+1005 
-1010 TSLGQM
+1010 
-1016 EMGSGRQAEAE
+1016 GSGRQAEAE

-1105 RQFKVQLKQI
+1105 RQFKVQLKQA

-1258 LISQQQGLLK
+1258 LISQHQGLLK

-1332 RASTRKNNNN
+1332 RASTRKNNSN

-1436 TVGVTLNA
+1436 TVGITLNA
-1444 VVVVFPLSIGII
+1444 VRHLP
-1456 VPLNVRTVEINTCNA
+1456 
-1471 DQCVCLCAWV
+1471 
-1481 KRIMM
+1481 
-1486 GANYAC
+1486 
-1492 VLQSI
+1492 
-1497 NSEKYC
+1497 
-1503 SSVNAQKLCLEDKT
+1503 AQ
-1517 EDEFDCNLGEKIKMH
+1517 
-1532 HSRSNSGSTQQSSS
+1532 SNSGSTQQSSS

-1584 PNDPMNSQSTVHK
+1584 PNDPMSSQSTVHK
-1597 GSLPSPAT
+1597 SSLPSPAT

-1700 DNNGSDNNNTVTSV
+1700 DNNNSDNNTVTSV

-1725 SSVFAPPKAS
+1725 SSIFAPPKAS

-1810 PNQKSAAQLEDDED
+1810 PNQKSAAQLEEDED

-1851 CV
+1851 